1 MNSVTPFGFIF
12 PPPNIQ
18 NYKLKCSE
26 FKDSLNDN
34 DAPAHEIVQLQH
46 SEPEVKE
53 VYGTLL
59 DDLNVKY
66 NRLLSLFQQLLATLP
81 DDDADKEVSQSY
93 FTYLNNDHGRQCEI
107 IALNWINVQITL
119 LN

>member
-1 MNSVTPFGFIF
+1 
-12 PPPNIQ
+12 
-18 NYKLKCSE
+18 
-26 FKDSLNDN
+26 
-34 DAPAHEIVQLQH
+34 VQLQH

-81 DDDADKEVSQSY
+81 DDDADKEVSQKVLFKHFSWSNVK
-93 FTYLNNDHGRQCEI
+93 L
-107 IALNWINVQITL
+107 ALN
-119 LN
+119 